1 MIHAPSPHE
10 SDGPADPG
18 GPDAATAAAD
28 PAARRRRRW
37 LRGGFVAL
45 LILPAVQMVLP
56 VVKDPKLEGVE
67 SPLAPLSWS
76 VAAWSDGSL
85 AAALDVRVRRAIGF
99 RPVSVRL
106 VNQAR
111 LAWHDPR
118 CTLDN
123 GEVFIGKQNWLF
135 GRPYL
140 DPYTNPAR
148 RLTDEDLRGF
158 VRELRSL
165 QDRLADRGTTFVLAI
180 SPSKCELYPEYLPD
194 DVVEVRRRNDCR
206 RDYDAFVELLA
217 EEGVRVVD
225 GPAIFRRLKSTH
237 GEHLFSRTGVHW
249 SYHGCLL
256 FWRELLA
263 VVNAASGLGIPIPE
277 IVAVER
283 DRARHADHDLGKMV
297 NAFVPPGGRPVMG
310 YPVVR
315 VDPLP
320 PEQRPGFLFVGSSFC
335 WTLMDALYVSGSGRD
350 VDLFYYN
357 RTHYRGPD
365 GAAPLEP
372 GARFPRHRVCSLE
385 AEAPDWR
392 RALLEKDVVVLEML
406 EFMLPQKGWGFC
418 GPALGA
424 LEQLA
429 DVPARRPPLAR
440 IAGGRDDASSVR

>member
-1 MIHAPSPHE
+1 MTVT
-10 SDGPADPG
+10 SDPIVPASHDAA
-18 GPDAATAAAD
+18 DAATRDAGPTATRAGRL
-28 PAARRRRRW
+28 RRR
-37 LRGGFVAL
+37 LRTGFLVL
-45 LILPAVQMVLP
+45 LLLPAVQMVLP

-67 SPLAPLSWS
+67 SPPPPLSWS
-76 VAAWSDGSL
+76 VAEWCDGTL
-85 AAALDVRVRRAIGF
+85 AAGLDMRVRRAIGF

-123 GEVFIGKQNWLF
+123 GEVFIGKQDWLF

-140 DPYTNPAR
+140 DPYTQPAR
-148 RLTDEDLRGF
+148 RLTDEELGAF
-158 VRELRSL
+158 VRDLKVL
-165 QDRLADRGTTFVLAI
+165 QERLAERGTAFVLVI

-194 DVVEVRRRNDCR
+194 DVVAARRRNECR

-249 SYHGCLL
+249 SYHGCL
-256 FWRELLA
+256 FVWRELLA
-263 VVNAASGLGIPIPE
+263 VVNAASGLDIPIPE
-277 IVAVER
+277 IVGVTH

-297 NAFVPPGGRPVMG
+297 NAFVPPGGRPLMT
-310 YPVVR
+310 YPVVK

-320 PEQRPGFLFVGSSFC
+320 VERRPGFLFVGSSFC
-335 WTLMDALYVSGSGRD
+335 WTLMDSLYVSGSGRD

-365 GAAPLEP
+365 GAEP
-372 GARFPRHRVCSLE
+372 RRPGDRFARHHVRSLE
-385 AEAPDWR
+385 TDTPDWR
-392 RALLEKDVVVLEML
+392 QALLEKDVVVLEML

-418 GPALGA
+418 GPALQA
-424 LEQLA
+424 LDQWA
-429 DVPARRPPLAR
+429 DVPARRAPLSR
-440 IAGGRDDASSVR
+440 IAGGTDGGPVVR